1 MSKYITTIGVDY
13 GVKKIS
19 INNKKVAVNFFDLS
33 GSNDYEEIRNPFFV
47 DSQVVLL
54 IFDLENKQSFQ
65 NLARWENLMK
75 SNGLDL
81 KHCTVFILG
90 NKSDA
95 KGKEVDASE
104 AIAYAKKRGYEY
116 FQTSASTGENINEV
130 FEKAFTKAVQQMEEK
145 KKKYTWFFFKTSFL

>member
-1 MSKYITTIGVDY
+1 VSKYITTIGVDY

-33 GSNDYEEIRNPFFV
+33 GSNDYEEIRNPFFI

-81 KHCTVFILG
+81 KQCTVFILG
-90 NKSDA
+90 NKCDA

-104 AIAYAKKRGYEY
+104 AIVYAKKRGYEY

-145 KKKYTWFFFKTSFL
+145 KKKYT